1 MSFFSFFS
9 PVLFQS
15 TPNSFDDDDEDINY
29 IMIREEE
36 RKTQVN
42 LNFKKDFEKY
52 FKDQIKA
59 IKNQI
64 TQDLFQIEPF
74 YIEETTNLINLIIEG
89 ENYENKLFNELKK
102 IVSENAK
109 K

>member
-15 TPNSFDDDDEDINY
+15 IFNSFDDDDEDINY

-36 RKTQVN
+36 WKTQVN

-52 FKDQIKA
+52 FKDQNKS
-59 IKNQI
+59 NQKSI

-89 ENYENKLFNELKK
+89 EN
-102 IVSENAK
+102 
-109 K
+109 